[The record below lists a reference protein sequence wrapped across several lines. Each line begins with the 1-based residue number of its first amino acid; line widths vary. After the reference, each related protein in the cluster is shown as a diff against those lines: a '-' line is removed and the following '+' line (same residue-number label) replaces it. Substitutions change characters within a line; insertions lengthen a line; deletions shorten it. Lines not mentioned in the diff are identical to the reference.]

1 LIQDPADV
9 PNATRYKV
17 QTDAI
22 VLDLALRDMDGHE
35 VLRRLKA
42 DPATREIP
50 VILKTTVLRDGA
62 S

>member
-9 PNATRYKV
+9 PKATRYEV

-22 VLDLALRDMDGHE
+22 VLDLEPHDMDGHE

-42 DPATREIP
+42 DPRPE
-50 VILKTTVLRDGA
+50 R
-62 S
+62 SR